1 MPRNGESGSV
11 NKSENLSETP
21 GGQGKGMADLILK
34 LAREILQR
42 NHGMMVE
49 THGKNRRLLL
59 L

>member
-1 MPRNGESGSV
+1 MLKNGESGSI

-21 GGQGKGMADLILK
+21 GGQGKGVADLILK
-34 LAREILQR
+34 LVREILQR

-49 THGKNRRLLL
+49 THRKNRRLLL